1 MAVTLEDRMDRWERR
16 QEALIASV
24 GGLAEVIETNQEML
38 GKLMEWLQQPP
49 SSEMPE
55 LLKALTAAV
64 TALQTLTV
72 KHGEEIQH
80 LGGLVGRL
88 PAELAQAVRTGGAK

>member
-1 MAVTLEDRMDRWERR
+1 MAVTLDERMDRWERR

-24 GGLAEVIETNQEML
+24 GGLAEVIRTNQEML
-38 GKLMEWLQQPP
+38 GALMEWLQQPP
-49 SSEMPE
+49 SSDMPE

-64 TALQTLTV
+64 AAVQDLTV

-80 LGGLVGRL
+80 LRGLVGRL
-88 PAELAQAVRTGGAK
+88 PAEVARAVRTGEVR

>member
-1 MAVTLEDRMDRWERR
+1 
-16 QEALIASV
+16 LIASV

-80 LGGLVGRL
+80 LGALVGRL
-88 PAELAQAVRTGGAK
+88 PAEVAQAVRTGGTK

>member
-38 GKLMEWLQQPP
+38 GTLMQWLQQPP

-55 LLKALTAAV
+55 LLKARS
-64 TALQTLTV
+64 
-72 KHGEEIQH
+72 EERR
-80 LGGLVGRL
+80 VGKECLRL
-88 PAELAQAVRTGGAK
+88 CRSRWSPYH